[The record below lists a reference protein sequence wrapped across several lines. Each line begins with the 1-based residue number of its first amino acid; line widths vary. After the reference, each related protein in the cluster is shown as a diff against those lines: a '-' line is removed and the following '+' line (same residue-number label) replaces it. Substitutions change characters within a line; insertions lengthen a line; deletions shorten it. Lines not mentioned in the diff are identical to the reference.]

1 MEQKN
6 SKSAIWA
13 IVAVVVLIAGGFA
26 IYAISQNND
35 DETAQDQAIQQVE
48 ETQAEITESEAVS
61 DDIVALAIKTEALST
76 LVAAVQAA
84 ELVETLQGTGPYTV
98 LAPTNAAFA
107 ALPDGTLES
116 LLLPENKGDLAAI
129 LTYHVIAGKV
139 LAQDLTNGQV
149 VTTVN
154 GGTLTVE
161 INDEGLFFVDAN
173 GGRAQ
178 VQSADV
184 DASNGVVHVIDA
196 VLLPAAS

>member
-1 MEQKN
+1 MKMEEKS
-6 SKSAIWA
+6 SKSVVWA
-13 IVAVVVLIAGGFA
+13 IIAVVVLVIGGAG
-26 IYAISQNND
+26 IYLMSQDNK
-35 DETAQDQAIQQVE
+35 EEEQQQATQEQVVQEVKE
-48 ETQAEITESEAVS
+48 EVAS
-61 DDIVALAIKTEALST
+61 DIVALAIKTETLST
-76 LVAAVQAA
+76 LVSAVQAA

-98 LAPTNAAFA
+98 LAPTNEAFA
-107 ALPDGTLES
+107 ALPAGTLDT

-129 LTYHVIAGKV
+129 LTYHVIAGEV

-161 INDEGLFFVDAN
+161 ITEEGVFFVDAN
-173 GGRAQ
+173 GGKAQ

-196 VLLPAAS
+196 VLLPAAE